1 MKGGHNGGFGGRS
14 EEATG
19 KGDNGR
25 QSLKASEGREWR
37 WHCPRAGAV
46 PEGREPGQDQ
56 FPRAGNHTGIAPEQ
70 GQFPRAG
77 N

>member
-1 MKGGHNGGFGGRS
+1 MGGFGGRS

-19 KGDNGR
+19 EGDNGR
-25 QSLKASEGREWR
+25 QSLKASEGRDRR

-56 FPRAGNHTGIAPEQ
+56 FPRAGN
-70 GQFPRAG
+70 
-77 N
+77 